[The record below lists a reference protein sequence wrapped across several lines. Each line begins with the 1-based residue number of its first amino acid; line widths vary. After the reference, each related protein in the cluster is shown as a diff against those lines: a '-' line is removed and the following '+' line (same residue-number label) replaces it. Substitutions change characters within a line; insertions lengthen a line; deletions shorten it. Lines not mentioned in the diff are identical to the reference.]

1 MLEAAGTRMSSGY
14 GATCLT
20 AAETGFASRNV
31 LRVQARAVRA
41 PDGGGGGHL
50 KKIGIVFILRI
61 GCCRQRDVTEKVDG
75 AYICWSRF
83 GRRENPSCST
93 SYIQGT

>member
-41 PDGGGGGHL
+41 PDGGGGGAPEEDWHS
-50 KKIGIVFILRI
+50 IY
-61 GCCRQRDVTEKVDG
+61 TED
-75 AYICWSRF
+75 RLL
-83 GRRENPSCST
+83 
-93 SYIQGT
+93 